1 MNLGARCSA
10 QGGVSRALERAA
22 AIGCGAVQIFTK
34 NNNRW
39 AEKPL
44 DPDEVRRFRAG
55 ARGFKRRYLFAHDGY
70 LINLASPRAAIHR
83 RSLEA
88 LVDEIRR
95 AELLG
100 LAYVVAHPGAHLG
113 KGDEWGIARV
123 AKSLDLAHAET
134 AGARVRVLL
143 ETTAGQ
149 GTSLGWRFE
158 HLAEILARVRDPE
171 RLGVCVDTCHIF
183 AAGYDIRTEDA
194 YERTM
199 RRLLGLVGRRTVRAF
214 HLNDSSR
221 ELGSRVDRHAHIGKG
236 KIGLWACRALV
247 NDARFH
253 DRPMV
258 LETPKGKDMAE
269 DVMNLR
275 LLRGLRRRG

>member
-1 MNLGARCSA
+1 LNLGAHCST

-44 DPDEVRRFRAG
+44 DPGEVRRFRAA

-70 LINLASPRAAIHR
+70 LINLASPRAAILK
-83 RSLEA
+83 RSLVA

-100 LAYVVAHPGAHLG
+100 LSYVVTHPGAHLG
-113 KGDEWGIARV
+113 KGEEWGVARV
-123 AKSLDLAHAET
+123 ARSLDLAHAET

-158 HLAEILARVRDPE
+158 HLAEILARVEAPE

-183 AAGYDIRTEDA
+183 AAGYDIRTEGA
-194 YERTM
+194 YEETM
-199 RRLLGLVGRRTVRAF
+199 RRLLSLVGRQAVRAF

-221 ELGSRVDRHAHIGKG
+221 DLGSRVDRHAQIGKG
-236 KIGLWACRALV
+236 KIGLGAFRALV
-247 NDARFH
+247 NDPRFR

-258 LETPKGKDMAE
+258 LETPKGKDMKE
-269 DVMNLR
+269 DVVNLR
-275 LLRGLRRRG
+275 VLRGLRAKV